1 MTNCKHYISTQIYS
15 DKNAAVGCK
24 VCGSSHN
31 YINMKKSEAEN
42 VIRTFCKGDYTK
54 CNYYKKHE
62 EENKMALEDMDLKEK
77 VTETDVDEKQIE
89 FGDLSDLKIEEA
101 AEDTEADQSAEETS
115 ITVKTAAGISELHMK
130 ALKCHSEIV
139 SNCEV
144 AQSALLNICKNLKTI
159 RDEELYKELGF
170 NSFGEYVE
178 KNGDYEFKER
188 QAYNYISTYEQL
200 GAKVIKENSQ
210 AGITKLNLLVQ
221 IPAYE
226 RAEILEN
233 NDLANI
239 SVSELKKLKDE
250 LVEKG
255 EQISLLEEQTADNEK
270 EANAAQ
276 DELKKLQD
284 RTQQLLE
291 EKLEL
296 ERELE
301 EQKSKESEQSKPEAE
316 QNESKAELSAEE
328 IEKIKREVERKA
340 KADYEEKLKF
350 EVDKAKIDTKQALEV
365 EYKEKIKKVSSSSA
379 DESKIAFKFY
389 FNETKK
395 NLEAFKQTIDSVEDS
410 ELKEKYKEV
419 FKKYLTLLIQEV

>member
-1 MTNCKHYISTQIYS
+1 M
-15 DKNAAVGCK
+15 AV
-24 VCGSSHN
+24 
-31 YINMKKSEAEN
+31 
-42 VIRTFCKGDYTK
+42 
-54 CNYYKKHE
+54 
-62 EENKMALEDMDLKEK
+62 EDMDLKEK
-77 VTETDVDEKQIE
+77 VIKEVDKNQIE
-89 FGDLSDLKIEEA
+89 FCDLSDMPI
-101 AEDTEADQSAEETS
+101 DQQSQ
-115 ITVKTAAGISELHMK
+115 GSEIFTTK
-130 ALKCHSEIV
+130 ATKVSDAYAKAMKCHSEII

-144 AQSALLNICKNLKTI
+144 AQSALLNICRNLKTI

-170 NSFGEYVE
+170 ETFGEYVE
-178 KNGDYEFKER
+178 NNGDYEFKER

-233 NDLANI
+233 KDLANI

-250 LVEKG
+250 LTEKG

-301 EQKSKESEQSKPEAE
+301 AQKNKELEKSEPET
-316 QNESKAELSAEE
+316 KLSSEE
-328 IEKIKREVERKA
+328 IKKINQQAERKA
-340 KADYEEKLKF
+340 KADYEKKLKL
-350 EVDKAKIDTKQALEV
+350 EIDKAKADTKQALEV
-365 EYKEKIKKVSSSSA
+365 EYNEKIKRVSSSSS

-395 NLEAFKQTIDSVEDS
+395 NLEAFMQTINRVKDA
-410 ELKEKYKEV
+410 ELKGKYKET
-419 FKKYLTLLIQEV
+419 FKNYLEMLIDEVQS

>member
-1 MTNCKHYISTQIYS
+1 MAICKYHLGTRITEIYG
-15 DKNAAVGCK
+15 AVGCR
-24 VCGSSHN
+24 VCGKPTCFME
-31 YINMKKSEAEN
+31 MKKSEAKN
-42 VIRTFCKGDYTK
+42 VTKTFCEGDFTK
-54 CNYYKKHE
+54 CNYYKKYQ

-77 VTETDVDEKQIE
+77 TTETEVDENQME
-89 FGDLSDLKIEEA
+89 FGDLSDLEIEEA
-101 AEDTEADQSAEETS
+101 IEEMETEQALEETA
-115 ITVKTAAGISELHMK
+115 ITAKTTNGISESHMK

-139 SNCEV
+139 SNCEI

-178 KNGDYEFKER
+178 NNGDYEFKER

-200 GAKVIKENSQ
+200 GAKVIEENAQ
-210 AGITKLNLLVQ
+210 AGITKLNLLAQ

-226 RAEILEN
+226 RAEVLEN

-239 SVSELKKLKDE
+239 SVAELKKLKDE
-250 LVEKG
+250 LVEKC
-255 EQISLLEEQTADNEK
+255 EQISFLENQTADNEK
-270 EANAAQ
+270 ETNAIQ

-301 EQKSKESEQSKPEAE
+301 EQKSRESIQNEEKAE
-316 QNESKAELSAEE
+316 QNELKAELSAEE
-328 IEKIKREVERKA
+328 MKKIKQEAEQKA
-340 KADYEEKLKF
+340 KADYERKLKA
-350 EVDKAKIDTKQALEV
+350 EIDKVKSDTKQALEV
-365 EYKEKIKKVSSSSA
+365 ECKEKIKKVSSSSA

-389 FNETKK
+389 FDEMKK
-395 NLEAFKQTIDSVEDS
+395 NLEAFKQTIENVEDV
-410 ELKEKYKEV
+410 ELKAKYKEAY
-419 FKKYLTLLIQEV
+419 KQYLNLLIAEI